1 MPMDIEILQTSEIEF
16 YCPQLKLN
24 TGVENFFPHLI
35 KIWVTPALDKE
46 PKKHAIRLNLSHVHV
61 YFKLKL

>member
-46 PKKHAIRLNLSHVHV
+46 PKKARPPKRSSLLYVN
-61 YFKLKL
+61 

>member
-46 PKKHAIRLNLSHVHV
+46 PKKDTPKFSLG
-61 YFKLKL
+61 KCP

>member
-35 KIWVTPALDKE
+35 KVWVTPALDKE
-46 PKKHAIRLNLSHVHV
+46 PEIDAISSI
-61 YFKLKL
+61 KLKNYP

>member
-46 PKKHAIRLNLSHVHV
+46 PNKNKEH
-61 YFKLKL
+61 KLLVFIYILLK

>member
-46 PKKHAIRLNLSHVHV
+46 PKMISH
-61 YFKLKL
+61 FFTAP